1 MSYPKGTLFQA
12 LPPRLRE
19 RARIARSS
27 EILASCSSQ
36 YVLYWQRNTLRAH
49 ENPALDTA
57 VHLANSLSQPLRI
70 LLEVD
75 DQYPHSTPRYQLFK
89 LEGARECVAEYSK
102 RGLGENV
109 VFHVGRWLHS
119 DSGKRAESPLPQL
132 IQSASVVVAEEP
144 FCVPWLEGIERLSRA
159 LPPAAALWLVDT
171 ACVVPC
177 QLVPEDACHRA
188 WQYEK
193 ATKDFLNARINL
205 EWDEYALQRPGSAS
219 KNPEQTLGAFD
230 SCFSASQGA
239 AFSDEDLFNLV
250 LSMERSFE
258 TEIQKSAKPVSHLTA
273 GGSSPGYR
281 RWTAWLS
288 RGGLKTYAKTRN
300 EALDPLSVS
309 RMSAYLNLGMVS
321 PFRLARQ
328 VFRSSGS
335 GKQKFMNEFL
345 TWRGVS
351 YAWCYHI
358 QMPSSGATTAQLP
371 AWAKQ
376 TLEKHRQ
383 DPRPVNVA
391 AERMAGGATGF
402 NRAWDALQQYMVF
415 L

>member
-1 MSYPKGTLFQA
+1 MSYRKGTLFQA

-159 LPPAAALWLVDT
+159 LPPAAAACSSESAEGGGSDELSSDEVPDLLLRGALV
-171 ACVVPC
+171 
-177 QLVPEDACHRA
+177 
-188 WQYEK
+188 
-193 ATKDFLNARINL
+193 
-205 EWDEYALQRPGSAS
+205 
-219 KNPEQTLGAFD
+219 
-230 SCFSASQGA
+230 QGA
-239 AFSDEDLFNLV
+239 AD
-250 LSMERSFE
+250 
-258 TEIQKSAKPVSHLTA
+258 AP
-273 GGSSPGYR
+273 PR
-281 RWTAWLS
+281 R
-288 RGGLKTYAKTRN
+288 
-300 EALDPLSVS
+300 
-309 RMSAYLNLGMVS
+309 
-321 PFRLARQ
+321 
-328 VFRSSGS
+328 
-335 GKQKFMNEFL
+335 
-345 TWRGVS
+345 
-351 YAWCYHI
+351 
-358 QMPSSGATTAQLP
+358 
-371 AWAKQ
+371 
-376 TLEKHRQ
+376 
-383 DPRPVNVA
+383 PR
-391 AERMAGGATGF
+391 
-402 NRAWDALQQYMVF
+402 
-415 L
+415 